1 MRWFRSNIRAGS
13 RIALF
18 ALAVQ
23 LVLSFGHVHLN
34 GFKSTALGLP
44 LIGFSQSQPSTPPDA
59 PAVPSKQKPSGL
71 AHDFCAICSL
81 IQLAGTLMPAG
92 SPALLLPQVL
102 AQTWPQTGVEA
113 GLSASRHVLF
123 QGRAPPTA

>member
-1 MRWFRSNIRAGS
+1 MRWFRSNVQAGS
-13 RIALF
+13 CVALF

-34 GFKSTALGLP
+34 GFKSTASGL

-102 AQTWPQTGVEA
+102 ARTWPQTSVEA
-113 GLSASRHVLF
+113 GLPAARHVLF

>member
-23 LVLSFGHVHLN
+23 LVLSFGHVHLL
-34 GFKSTALGLP
+34 KSTASGLP
-44 LIGFSQSQPSTPPDA
+44 LIGTSQSQPLAPPDA

-81 IQLAGTLMPAG
+81 IHLAGTLMPAG

-102 AQTWPQTGVEA
+102 ARTWPQTSAEA
-113 GLSASRHVLF
+113 GLPASRHVLF
-123 QGRAPPTA
+123 QGRAPPTV